1 MGIDVFEFSGGYI
14 LVLVLNELF
23 VSCVFIV

>member
-1 MGIDVFEFSGGYI
+1 MGIDVFEFSGGYS